1 MAQPLEKA
9 LSRAGELIVA
19 QMRATLKKNKSNA
32 TGTLSQSISYTVKD
46 TENGLKLL
54 IGMEQY
60 GEVVDSGRGP
70 SRSGNRKIQTWR
82 QRIITWMRAK
92 RITPEPGVSME
103 TAAFLIT
110 RAINRG
116 KNKKGRRTYPPK
128 PFIDVSVEKVLKDVY
143 TDIED
148 DMVEIIEKALKAK

>member
-9 LSRAGELIVA
+9 LNRAGELIVA

-32 TGTLSQSISYTVKD
+32 TGTLSESISYTVKD

-60 GEVVDSGRGP
+60 GEAVDGGRSR
-70 SRSGNRKIQTWR
+70 SRSGGPKQSWR
-82 QRIITWMRAK
+82 QRIIQWMRAK
-92 RITPEPGVSME
+92 NITPRGGVSLE

-110 RAINRG
+110 RKINERG
-116 KNKKGRRTYPPK
+116 YKPK
-128 PFIDVSVEKVLKDVY
+128 PFIDVSIDKVLKEVY

-148 DMVEIIEKALKAK
+148 DMVVIIEEALKAK